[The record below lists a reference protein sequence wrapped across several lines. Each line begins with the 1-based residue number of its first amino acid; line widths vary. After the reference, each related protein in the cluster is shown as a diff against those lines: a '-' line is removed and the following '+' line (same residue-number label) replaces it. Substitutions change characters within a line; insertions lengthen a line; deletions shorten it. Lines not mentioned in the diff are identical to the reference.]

1 MSGVIGVTLAAVG
14 FGVWSLVV
22 QQISSTFFRTIFLW
36 LTNVWRPALIFSF
49 KSLREMFGFGSRLLA
64 SELLEKIFNNIYLLV
79 IGKLFSATDL
89 GFFTR
94 AQTLQELPS
103 QTLSAMVGRVAPC
116 LSIGM
121 FGTIEKEKAL
131 PWSW

>member
-1 MSGVIGVTLAAVG
+1 MLSGIIGVTLAAVG

-22 QQISSTFFRTIFLW
+22 QQISSAFFRTLFLW
-36 LTNVWRPALIFSF
+36 LLNPWRPALIFSL

-64 SELLEKIFNNIYLLV
+64 SGLLNQIFENIYLLV

-94 AQTLQELPS
+94 A
-103 QTLSAMVGRVAPC
+103 
-116 LSIGM
+116 
-121 FGTIEKEKAL
+121 K
-131 PWSW
+131 PWRNFPRKHCRGW